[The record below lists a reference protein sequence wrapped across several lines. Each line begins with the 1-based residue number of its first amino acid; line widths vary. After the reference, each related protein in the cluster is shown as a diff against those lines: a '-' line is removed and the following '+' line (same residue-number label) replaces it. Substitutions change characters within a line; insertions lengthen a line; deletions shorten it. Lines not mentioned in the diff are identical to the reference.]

1 MLKSLVSGVS
11 GLQTHQKKMD
21 VIGNNIANVNTT
33 GYKATVVT
41 FADIYYQTQRSPSGG
56 TSTLGGINPRQV
68 GYGVKMNSA
77 TPNLSNNGY
86 SSTDDKYSMAIG
98 GNGFFQV
105 MDGAGNI
112 YYTRAGVFHVDED
125 GYLVNESGYHVLGIS
140 GESQG
145 QSPDSQIIRLVV
157 PDTEAKCSSAT
168 KKINGTN
175 VTLSVSAPSDN
186 TNMSV
191 SFVNSEYPYATY
203 ADGILTININM
214 DEQYESEVQFQQAI
228 NDAINAGGVVL
239 PDEVELLFSFEDI
252 PHDPTAKLASNTVEW
267 TYSTPS
273 YTCDSYVGYKYL
285 NAEQTTAGADRDTDG
300 VQKYAQ
306 ISFSVAEV
314 DPAVKDKDPG
324 PMVIIEKTT
333 DTDGKTTVKYDPDT
347 GSWTV
352 GIGAKTTMSEINQM
366 VNELLETDTNLKA
379 LVDANVKVG
388 LTCTSFVLPTDSNGT
403 KNRDEALTQ
412 LIDDFTKAG
421 TVDGKSL
428 KKADNDPVGVSFEAA
443 TPGAYANDYKIT
455 FAYSS
460 TYGEGKTKAV
470 WDEDNL
476 TITVNNSSTVA
487 EVLNAIK
494 DAANGNEKKMLKMT
508 GLDQL
513 DDMNAAQR
521 KAFFE
526 GNPSLSFG
534 SGDDSFFTKTLK
546 SLSTFNLTDGRYG
559 SAQSWGNLSD
569 VLIQQD
575 GTIIGYH
582 AVHGYMDM
590 GRIDL
595 ATFDN
600 PNGLNQIGGTMFAE
614 TVASGQPILN
624 IPSTGGA
631 GNVLS
636 GALEMSNVDLSVEFT
651 DMITTQRGFQA
662 NSRTITVS
670 DTLLEE
676 LLSLKR

>member
-1 MLKSLVSGVS
+1 MLKSLYSGVS

-41 FADIYYQTQRSPSGG
+41 FADIYYQTQRSASAA

-86 SSTDDKYSMAIG
+86 SSTDDKYSMAID

-105 MDGAGNI
+105 MDSAGNI
-112 YYTRAGVFHVDED
+112 RYTRAGVFHVDDE
-125 GYLVNESGYHVLGIS
+125 GYLVNESGMHVLGIS

-145 QSPDSQIIRLVV
+145 QNPDSQIIRLVV
-157 PDTEAKCSSAT
+157 PDTDAKCSSAT
-168 KKINGTN
+168 KKINGVN

-203 ADGILTININM
+203 ANGILTVNINM
-214 DEQYESEVQFQQAI
+214 DKQYNSETDFQNAI
-228 NDAINAGGVVL
+228 NDALNAGGVTL
-239 PDEVELLFSFEDI
+239 PDDVEILFEFESI
-252 PHDPTAKLASNTVEW
+252 PNNPEAVAATNTVTW
-267 TYSTPS
+267 TYSTPNS
-273 YTCDSYVGYKYL
+273 TADIYAGYEYTSNSGTKS
-285 NAEQTTAGADRDTDG
+285 T
-300 VQKYAQ
+300 KYAQ
-306 ISFSVAEV
+306 IAFSTPQVPTTAQVELNYDAGAAVGTAPVVNYDGTNWQITINANTAIADVNKAINDYIDAQAVAN
-314 DPAVKDKDPG
+314 
-324 PMVIIEKTT
+324 
-333 DTDGKTTVKYDPDT
+333 PD
-347 GSWTV
+347 V
-352 GIGAKTTMSEINQM
+352 EIP
-366 VNELLETDTNLKA
+366 K
-379 LVDANVKVG
+379 
-388 LTCTSFVLPTDSNGT
+388 LTCTTFVFPANYGGVDNRQAAFDALVAANGSNSM
-403 KNRDEALTQ
+403 Q
-412 LIDDFTKAG
+412 LQGGKDVPID
-421 TVDGKSL
+421 
-428 KKADNDPVGVSFEAA
+428 VSFDVTEA
-443 TPGAYANDYKIT
+443 GAYANDYKIT

-476 TITVNNSSTVA
+476 TITINNSSTVA
-487 EVLNAIK
+487 EIQAAI
-494 DAANGNEKKMLKMT
+494 DAAAAGNDRKKLIMT

-513 DDMNAAQR
+513 DGMNAGER
-521 KAFFE
+521 KAMFE
-526 GNPSLSFG
+526 GNPSLSLG
-534 SGDDSFFTKTLK
+534 GGADSFFTECLN

-569 VLIQQD
+569 VIIQQD

-582 AVHGYMDM
+582 AVHGYMDL
-590 GRIDL
+590 GRIDI

-600 PNGLNQIGGTMFAE
+600 PNGLSQIGGTMFAE
-614 TVASGQPILN
+614 TVSSGSAILN
-624 IPSTGGA
+624 IAGQGGA

-636 GALEMSNVDLSVEFT
+636 GALEMSNVDLSQEFT

>member
-1 MLKSLVSGVS
+1 MLKSLYSGVS

-41 FADIYYQTQRSPSGG
+41 FADIYYQTQRSASAA

-86 SSTDDKYSMAIG
+86 SSTDDKYSMAID

-105 MDGAGNI
+105 MDSAGNI
-112 YYTRAGVFHVDED
+112 RYTRAGVFHVDDD
-125 GYLVNESGYHVLGIS
+125 GYLVNESGMHVLGIS

-145 QSPDSQIIRLVV
+145 QAPDSQIIRLVV
-157 PDTEAKCSSAT
+157 PDTNAKCSSAT

-203 ADGILTININM
+203 ANGILTININM
-214 DEQYESEVQFQQAI
+214 DEQYESEVQFQNAI
-228 NDAINAGGVVL
+228 NSALNAGGVVL
-239 PDEVELLFSFEDI
+239 PDEVELKFEFESI
-252 PHDPTAKLASNTVEW
+252 PNDPTAKLASNTVEW

-285 NAEQTTAGADRDTDG
+285 NAEQTTAGADRDADG

-306 ISFSVAEV
+306 ISFSCAEV
-314 DPAVKDKDPG
+314 DPDTTKTPKV
-324 PMVIIEKTT
+324 VIT
-333 DTDGKTTVKYDPDT
+333 DAGAGETTVTYT
-347 GSWTV
+347 NGVWSI
-352 GIGAKTTMSEINQM
+352 GIGAKTTMAEINQK
-366 VNELLETDTNLKA
+366 VNELIDGGTNAELKA

-403 KNRDEALTQ
+403 ENRKEALAK
-412 LIDDFTKAG
+412 LIDDFTTTGKDLAKAN
-421 TVDGKSL
+421 
-428 KKADNDPVGVSFEAA
+428 NDPVDVSFEA
-443 TPGAYANDYKIT
+443 TVPGAYANNYKIT

-476 TITVNNSSTVA
+476 TITLNNSSTRDDI
-487 EVLNAIK
+487 LNAIK
-494 DAANGNEKKMLKMT
+494 DAANGDDKKLLKMS

-513 DDMNAAQR
+513 DAMNAAQR

-534 SGDDSFFTKTLK
+534 DGDDSFFTKTLK
-546 SLSTFNLTDGRYG
+546 ALSTFNLTDGRYG
-559 SAQSWGNLSD
+559 SEQSWGNLSD
-569 VLIQQD
+569 VTIQQD

-582 AVHGYMDM
+582 AVHGYMDL
-590 GRIDL
+590 GRIDI

-600 PNGLNQIGGTMFAE
+600 PNGLSQIGGTMFAA
-614 TVASGQPILN
+614 TVSSGNPIVN
-624 IPSTGGA
+624 VAGQDGA

-636 GALEMSNVDLSVEFT
+636 GALEMSNVDLSQEFT

-676 LLSLKR
+676 MLSLKR

>member
-41 FADIYYQTQRSPSGG
+41 FADIYYQTQRSPSAG

-77 TPNLSNNGY
+77 TPNLANNGY
-86 SSTDDKYSMAIG
+86 SSTDDKYSMALD

-105 MDGAGNI
+105 MDSAGNI
-112 YYTRAGVFHVDED
+112 RYTRAGVFHVDDD
-125 GYLVNESGYHVLGIS
+125 GYLVNESGMHVLGIS

-191 SFVNSEYPYATY
+191 TFVNSEYPFATY
-203 ADGILTININM
+203 ANGILTVNINM
-214 DEQYESEVQFQQAI
+214 DAQYESEVQFQNAI
-228 NDAINAGGVVL
+228 NDALNAGGVTL
-239 PDEVELLFSFEDI
+239 PDDVEIVFEFEAI
-252 PHDPTAKLASNTVEW
+252 PNDPTAQLATNTVEW

-273 YTCDSYVGYKYL
+273 YTCDSYMSYEYFS
-285 NAEQTTAGADRDTDG
+285 AEQWTAAGETTPTAGSGTK
-300 VQKYAQ
+300 KYAQ
-306 ISFSVAEV
+306 ISFSSPEYDNTVTS
-314 DPAVKDKDPG
+314 PKVKIQEGDETKVEYAG
-324 PMVIIEKTT
+324 GT
-333 DTDGKTTVKYDPDT
+333 
-347 GSWTV
+347 WTV
-352 GIGAKTTMSEINQM
+352 TIGPKTTMAEINQKAK
-366 VNELLETDTNLKA
+366 ELVDNDTGDLKA
-379 LVDANVKVG
+379 MVDKNIKVG

-403 KNRDEALTQ
+403 QNRKAALKE
-412 LIDDFTKAG
+412 LIADFTTNGKDLAKA
-421 TVDGKSL
+421 TD
-428 KKADNDPVGVSFEAA
+428 DPVDVTFEANS
-443 TPGAYANDYKIT
+443 PGAYANDYKIT
-455 FAYSS
+455 FAYSG

-476 TITVNNSSTVA
+476 TITINNSSTKQ
-487 EVLNAIK
+487 EILNAIK
-494 DAANGNEKKMLKMT
+494 DAANGNEKKMLKMS
-508 GLDQL
+508 GMEQL
-513 DDMNAAQR
+513 DTMNAAQR
-521 KAFFE
+521 KAMFE
-526 GNPSLSFG
+526 GNPSVKLG
-534 SGDDSFFTKTLK
+534 DGDDSFFTKTLK

-559 SAQSWGNLSD
+559 SPQSWGKLSD
-569 VLIQQD
+569 VTIQQD

-582 AVHGYMDM
+582 AVHGYMDL
-590 GRIDL
+590 GRIDI

-600 PNGLNQIGGTMFAE
+600 PNGLSQIGGTMFAA
-614 TVASGQPILN
+614 TVSSGQPILN
-624 IPSTGGA
+624 IAGQDGA

>member
-41 FADIYYQTQRSPSGG
+41 FADIYYQTQRSASAG

-86 SSTDDKYSMAIG
+86 SSTDDKYSMAID

-140 GESQG
+140 GESSG

-191 SFVNSEYPYATY
+191 SFVNSEYPFATY
-203 ADGILTININM
+203 ADGILTVNINM
-214 DEQYESEVQFQQAI
+214 DEQYESEVQFQEAI
-228 NDAINAGGVVL
+228 NNALNAGGVTL
-239 PDEVELLFSFEDI
+239 PDEVELLFSFEAI
-252 PHDPTAKLASNTVEW
+252 PNDPTAQLATNTVEW

-285 NAEQTTAGADRDTDG
+285 NAEQTTSGADRDTDG
-300 VQKYAQ
+300 TQKYAQ
-306 ISFSVAEV
+306 ISFSAAEV
-314 DPAVKDKDPG
+314 DPAIANPK
-324 PMVIIEKTT
+324 VIIT
-333 DTDGKTTVKYDPDT
+333 DAGTAETSVTYAAGV
-347 GSWTV
+347 WTV
-352 GIGAKTTMSEINQM
+352 NIGAKTSMSEINQKI
-366 VNELLETDTNLKA
+366 NELIDSGTNSELQA
-379 LVDANVKVG
+379 LVDANIKVG

-403 KNRDEALTQ
+403 TNRTEALAK
-412 LIDDFTKAG
+412 LIDDFGAAGKDLLKA
-421 TVDGKSL
+421 T
-428 KKADNDPVGVSFEAA
+428 NDPVDVTFEAA

-476 TITVNNSSTVA
+476 TITINNSSTVA

-526 GNPSLSFG
+526 GNPSLKLG
-534 SGDDSFFTKTLK
+534 DGDDSFFTKTLK
-546 SLSTFNLTDGRYG
+546 ALSTFNLTDGRYG
-559 SAQSWGNLSD
+559 SAQTWGNLSD

-624 IPSTGGA
+624 IPSTSGA
-631 GNVLS
+631 GNILS

>member
-41 FADIYYQTQRSPSGG
+41 FADIYYQTQRSASGG

-86 SSTDDKYSMAIG
+86 SSTDDKYSMAID

-112 YYTRAGVFHVDED
+112 YYTRAGVFHVDND

-285 NAEQTTAGADRDTDG
+285 SAEQTTAGADRDTDG
-300 VQKYAQ
+300 VDKYAQ
-306 ISFSVAEV
+306 ISFSAAEA
-314 DPAVKDKDPG
+314 DPANPNAKVVLVDAG
-324 PMVIIEKTT
+324 TG
-333 DTDGKTTVKYDPDT
+333 DTSVTYAAGV
-347 GSWTV
+347 WTV
-352 GIGAKTTMSEINQM
+352 NIGAKTTMAEINQK
-366 VNELLETDTNLKA
+366 VEELLETDATLKA

-403 KNRDEALTQ
+403 TNRTAALEK
-412 LIDDFTKAG
+412 LIDDFTTTGKDLLKA
-421 TVDGKSL
+421 TNAPVD
-428 KKADNDPVGVSFEAA
+428 VTFEAA
-443 TPGAYANDYKIT
+443 TPGSYANDYKIT

-476 TITVNNSSTVA
+476 TITVNNTSKTKDIID
-487 EVLNAIK
+487 AIK

-513 DDMNAAQR
+513 DNMNAAQR

-575 GTIIGYH
+575 GTIVGYH

-614 TVASGQPILN
+614 TVASGSPILS
-624 IPSTGGA
+624 IAGQGGA

>member
-1 MLKSLVSGVS
+1 MLKSLYSGVS

-41 FADIYYQTQRSPSGG
+41 FADIYYQTQRSASAA

-86 SSTDDKYSMAIG
+86 SSTDDKYSMAID

-105 MDGAGNI
+105 MDSAGNI
-112 YYTRAGVFHVDED
+112 RYTRAGVFHVDDD
-125 GYLVNESGYHVLGIS
+125 GYLVNESGMHVLGIS

-145 QSPDSQIIRLVV
+145 QAPDSQIIRLVV
-157 PDTEAKCSSAT
+157 PDTNAKCSSAT

-203 ADGILTININM
+203 ANGILTININM
-214 DEQYESEVQFQQAI
+214 DEQYESEVQFQNAI
-228 NDAINAGGVVL
+228 NSALNAGGVVL
-239 PDEVELLFSFEDI
+239 PDEVELKFEFESI
-252 PHDPTAKLASNTVEW
+252 PNDPTAKLASNTVEW

-285 NAEQTTAGADRDTDG
+285 NAEQTTAGADRDADG

-306 ISFSVAEV
+306 ISFSCAEV
-314 DPAVKDKDPG
+314 DPDTTKTPKV
-324 PMVIIEKTT
+324 VIT
-333 DTDGKTTVKYDPDT
+333 DAGAGETTVTYT
-347 GSWTV
+347 NGVWSI
-352 GIGAKTTMSEINQM
+352 GIGAKTTMAEINQK
-366 VNELLETDTNLKA
+366 VNELIDGGTNAELKA

-403 KNRDEALTQ
+403 ENRKEALAK
-412 LIDDFTKAG
+412 LIDDFTTTGKDLAKAN
-421 TVDGKSL
+421 
-428 KKADNDPVGVSFEAA
+428 NDPVDVSFEA
-443 TPGAYANDYKIT
+443 TEPGAYANNYKIT

-476 TITVNNSSTVA
+476 TITLNNSSTRDDI
-487 EVLNAIK
+487 LNAIK
-494 DAANGNEKKMLKMT
+494 DAANGDDKKLLKMS

-513 DDMNAAQR
+513 DAMNAAQR

-534 SGDDSFFTKTLK
+534 DGDDSFFTKTLK
-546 SLSTFNLTDGRYG
+546 ALSTFNLTDGRYG
-559 SAQSWGNLSD
+559 SEQSWGNLAD
-569 VLIQQD
+569 VTIQQD

-582 AVHGYMDM
+582 AVHGYMDL
-590 GRIDL
+590 GRIDI

-600 PNGLNQIGGTMFAE
+600 PNGLSQIGGTMFAA
-614 TVASGQPILN
+614 TVSSGNPIVN
-624 IPSTGGA
+624 VAGQGGA

-636 GALEMSNVDLSVEFT
+636 GALEMSNVDLSQEFT